1 MTDESDS
8 ETSEVRS
15 SPSPLSFVQEI
26 PLLEINARA
35 QLEAIRIELSKV
47 NTTAIRTP
55 EAFVSWLR
63 SKL

>member
-1 MTDESDS
+1 MNDELDS
-8 ETSEVRS
+8 ETSEVQS
-15 SPSPLSFVQEI
+15 APPPLPPVPET
-26 PLLEINARA
+26 PLAEINARA
-35 QLEAIRIELSKV
+35 ELESIRIELSKV